1 MPKEREWEESPGYVW
16 TLISNAWEEYQVSLA
31 PVITCQ
37 VHNPDLAKT
46 LSEIPDNVMEKSGPK
61 KALETML
68 GGSAPK
74 FFSLFVSPTGLY
86 FISSFSPGYQAK
98 AGRCC

>member
-1 MPKEREWEESPGYVW
+1 MPKEREGEESPGYVW
-16 TLISNAWEEYQVSLA
+16 TLISNACEKYQVSLA
-31 PVITCQ
+31 SVITCQ
-37 VHNPDLAKT
+37 VHNPDQAKT
-46 LSEIPDNVMEKSGPK
+46 LSKIPDLVEKSGPK

-74 FFSLFVSPTGLY
+74 FFSLFVSPTGLC
-86 FISSFSPGYQAK
+86 FISSFSPGYHAK